1 MIVPP
6 SRPIPPKITERQV
19 PCDELEPL
27 CRGSFPVRRH
37 VARLSRDSRLLAAR
51 WLTPRRL
58 LRRAPTSQGYVTLNR
73 IQSIVYPTA
82 YKTNENMLVCAP
94 TGAGKTDVAML
105 SILRTLSQHL
115 LPPMPG
121 SRTPDVPRIAKDQ
134 FKIIYVAPMKA
145 LAAEVVRKFGKRLAW
160 IGIQVR
166 ELTGASPLPF
176 SRRRERHEA
185 DQDVL
190 TSAARR

>member
-1 MIVPP
+1 MRCALGCTR
-6 SRPIPPKITERQV
+6 S
-19 PCDELEPL
+19 
-27 CRGSFPVRRH
+27 GAFP
-37 VARLSRDSRLLAAR
+37 ALTRLLSHR
-51 WLTPRRL
+51 DC
-58 LRRAPTSQGYVTLNR
+58 QGYVTLNR

-105 SILRTLSQHL
+105 SILRVLSQHL
-115 LPPMPG
+115 LPPLAG
-121 SRTPDVPRIAKDQ
+121 SRTPDVPRIAKDE

-166 ELTGASPLPF
+166 ELTGARRVRDEPHSLPT
-176 SRRRERHEA
+176 
-185 DQDVL
+185 L
-190 TSAARR
+190 TSAYPLCSTTPR